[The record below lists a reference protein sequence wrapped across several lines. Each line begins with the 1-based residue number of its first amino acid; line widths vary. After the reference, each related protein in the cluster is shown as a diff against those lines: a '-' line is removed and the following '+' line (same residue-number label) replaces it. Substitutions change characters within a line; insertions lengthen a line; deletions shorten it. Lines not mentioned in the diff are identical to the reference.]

1 MKDCP
6 LSSTDI
12 RDKAALGQDISDM
25 VSEKVAD
32 YIAERD
38 LYRRKPDGDK

>member
-12 RDKAALGQDISDM
+12 RDRAARGQDISDM
-25 VSEKVAD
+25 VPEKVAD
-32 YIAERD
+32 YIAEHD
-38 LYRRKPDGDK
+38 LYRRKPDGDR